1 MKPLILVSNDA
12 IKCLGVEV
20 FSYLS
25 GEAIILMASN
35 GDTVEL
41 FFYLNRQSSI

>member
-25 GEAIILMASN
+25 GEAIILN
-35 GDTVEL
+35 GIERRA
-41 FFYLNRQSSI
+41 YR